1 MSVHK
6 ASISGKEPKARVSN
20 GVVGSSQRTFP
31 VYTGAGG
38 TESKLQLDFRNAWSR
53 AAPILLPFK
62 GNLYCLV
69 SVS

>member
-6 ASISGKEPKARVSN
+6 ASISGKEPKARVSY

-38 TESKLQLDFRNAWSR
+38 TESKLQLDFRNA
-53 AAPILLPFK
+53 
-62 GNLYCLV
+62 V
-69 SVS
+69 E